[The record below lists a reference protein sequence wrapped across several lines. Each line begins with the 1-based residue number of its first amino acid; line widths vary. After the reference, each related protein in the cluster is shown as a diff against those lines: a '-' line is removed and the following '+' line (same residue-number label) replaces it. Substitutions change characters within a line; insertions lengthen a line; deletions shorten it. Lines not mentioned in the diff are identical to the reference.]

1 MNGINFKDK
10 FAKIFLIIK
19 SKCRNLF
26 YIGTLF
32 LNMNRKEINYDF
44 EKEEINDL
52 IEFIL
57 ENDKERNINFLKN
70 QTIDE
75 LEDIKDNIINR

>member
-1 MNGINFKDK
+1 MKIN
-10 FAKIFLIIK
+10 I
-19 SKCRNLF
+19 
-26 YIGTLF
+26 
-32 LNMNRKEINYDF
+32 

-57 ENDKERNINFLKN
+57 ENDKERNINFLQN

-75 LEDIKDNIINR
+75 LEDMKETILNR

>member
-1 MNGINFKDK
+1 MLKKIN
-10 FAKIFLIIK
+10 
-19 SKCRNLF
+19 
-26 YIGTLF
+26 
-32 LNMNRKEINYDF
+32 NMNRK
-44 EKEEINDL
+44 EINDL

-57 ENDKERNINFLKN
+57 ENDKERDLNFLRN

>member
-1 MNGINFKDK
+1 
-10 FAKIFLIIK
+10 
-19 SKCRNLF
+19 
-26 YIGTLF
+26 
-32 LNMNRKEINYDF
+32 MNRKEINYDF

-57 ENDKERNINFLKN
+57 KNDKKRDINFLKL

-75 LEDIKDNIINR
+75 LEDIKNNIINKYEKRFRE

>member
-1 MNGINFKDK
+1 M
-10 FAKIFLIIK
+10 
-19 SKCRNLF
+19 SKR
-26 YIGTLF
+26 
-32 LNMNRKEINYDF
+32 EINYDF

-57 ENDKERNINFLKN
+57 KNDKKRDKNFLKL

-75 LEDIKDNIINR
+75 LEDIKDNILNR

>member
-1 MNGINFKDK
+1 MNI
-10 FAKIFLIIK
+10 
-19 SKCRNLF
+19 
-26 YIGTLF
+26 
-32 LNMNRKEINYDF
+32 KEINYDF

-57 ENDKERNINFLKN
+57 ENDKERNINFLRN

>member
-1 MNGINFKDK
+1 MNMKLNKMKIN
-10 FAKIFLIIK
+10 I
-19 SKCRNLF
+19 
-26 YIGTLF
+26 
-32 LNMNRKEINYDF
+32 

-75 LEDIKDNIINR
+75 LEDMKETILNR